1 MIGSPGGVAR
11 TIGLRVRKNAKPGTS
26 EGLAYIIVK
35 MLAVPL
41 IERHGVKR
49 KLKRTARISSGYWL
63 QDYLFVHRES
73 IDMECTV
80 YVGDRVIKILL

>member
-35 MLAVPL
+35 MLAVPQK
-41 IERHGVKR
+41 ETENK
-49 KLKRTARISSGYWL
+49 SSI
-63 QDYLFVHRES
+63 Q
-73 IDMECTV
+73 
-80 YVGDRVIKILL
+80 

>member
-35 MLAVPL
+35 MLAVPHL
-41 IERHGVKR
+41 EPVAQLQPVATLLVCSWLLALPKSR
-49 KLKRTARISSGYWL
+49 KWMVGGAMAL
-63 QDYLFVHRES
+63 RES
-73 IDMECTV
+73 DS
-80 YVGDRVIKILL
+80 G

>member
-35 MLAVPL
+35 MLAVPHKDQKKYNTKKDEPNL
-41 IERHGVKR
+41 WVRLFSEVPP
-49 KLKRTARISSGYWL
+49 IS
-63 QDYLFVHRES
+63 VN
-73 IDMECTV
+73 
-80 YVGDRVIKILL
+80 

>member
-35 MLAVPL
+35 MLAVPH
-41 IERHGVKR
+41 IEMVGLSLLLVGLAHFM
-49 KLKRTARISSGYWL
+49 TSG
-63 QDYLFVHRES
+63 S
-73 IDMECTV
+73 IQE
-80 YVGDRVIKILL
+80 

>member
-41 IERHGVKR
+41 HERTPTW
-49 KLKRTARISSGYWL
+49 LKSGFFHTICSIR
-63 QDYLFVHRES
+63 QVRETS
-73 IDMECTV
+73 LDTV
-80 YVGDRVIKILL
+80 YCIFLK

>member
-41 IERHGVKR
+41 LGLIFQIVV
-49 KLKRTARISSGYWL
+49 
-63 QDYLFVHRES
+63 F
-73 IDMECTV
+73 M
-80 YVGDRVIKILL
+80 IKKTK

>member
-35 MLAVPL
+35 MLAVPHNDL
-41 IERHGVKR
+41 QSFE
-49 KLKRTARISSGYWL
+49 SGQEMSPHL
-63 QDYLFVHRES
+63 
-73 IDMECTV
+73 
-80 YVGDRVIKILL
+80 

>member
-35 MLAVPL
+35 MLAVPQKPKPRL
-41 IERHGVKR
+41 EVPHAPNV
-49 KLKRTARISSGYWL
+49 L
-63 QDYLFVHRES
+63 QRAF
-73 IDMECTV
+73 
-80 YVGDRVIKILL
+80 LLASPSRP